1 MYAGDAGRIA
11 SAAVLHGVIVPMNV
25 MKAPLNGAHDV
36 QYSVIYSRDKKAVQA
51 HFALTGGYKERFMIR
66 FRTLLCAASA
76 AFGLTLGYTAS
87 AATLTVDIPACA
99 SYTLSGNTI
108 TCNTGS
114 PGAPSCSISGAS
126 TGTVGT
132 PVTLNGTCGTDTA
145 LAWTGCAPSGSSCSV
160 SSSQA
165 GPVVVSLNGGS
176 AGTSGAQ
183 KTVTFSDPGQEP
195 PPPVGVPVTCSDG
208 TATKLAGTINAFD
221 GVAVGLDSFNA
232 GQTAYFV
239 VNAPAALAG
248 SYVQLAWLSIGGQ
261 SDQVIRQVYMST
273 TSPCDTSNPATTGFQ
288 ANGSVYGYVNDG
300 QPPIT
305 GSARRVNFLFHAQ
318 TGSTLFIS
326 FKNLKADDT
335 TNSCTRGPCPIYIKP
350 AILH

>member
-1 MYAGDAGRIA
+1 
-11 SAAVLHGVIVPMNV
+11 
-25 MKAPLNGAHDV
+25 
-36 QYSVIYSRDKKAVQA
+36 
-51 HFALTGGYKERFMIR
+51 MIR

-165 GPVVVSLNGGS
+165 GPVV
-176 AGTSGAQ
+176 
-183 KTVTFSDPGQEP
+183 VTFSDPGQEP

-288 ANGSVYGYVNDG
+288 ANGSVYGYVNAG
-300 QPPIT
+300 TAGIT
-305 GSARRVNFLFHAQ
+305 GQARRANFLFHAQ
-318 TGSTLFIS
+318 AGSTLFIS

-335 TNSCTRGPCPIYIKP
+335 TNTCTRGPCPIYIKP